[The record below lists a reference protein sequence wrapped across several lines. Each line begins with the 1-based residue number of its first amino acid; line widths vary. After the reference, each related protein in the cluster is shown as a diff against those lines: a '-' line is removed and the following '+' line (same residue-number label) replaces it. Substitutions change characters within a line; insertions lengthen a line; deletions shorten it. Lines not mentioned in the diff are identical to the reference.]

1 VTGAHQNAQQMRQLF
16 TQLDDIVT
24 VGFEELEKRAQM
36 RCGQREAAAM
46 VRWLAVHEI
55 VHAPA

>member
-1 VTGAHQNAQQMRQLF
+1 MTGAHQNAQQMRQLL

-36 RCGQREAAAM
+36 RGGQRGAAAM
-46 VRWLAVHEI
+46 VWWIAVHEI
-55 VHAPA
+55 VHASA